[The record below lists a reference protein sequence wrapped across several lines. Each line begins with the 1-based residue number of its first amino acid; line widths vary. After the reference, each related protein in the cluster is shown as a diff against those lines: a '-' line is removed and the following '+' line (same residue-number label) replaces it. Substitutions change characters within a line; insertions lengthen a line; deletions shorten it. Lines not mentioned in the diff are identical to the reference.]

1 MNNIQLINYI
11 ATYEKI
17 TNIVLNGE
25 DDKTPMQAI
34 EYLSR
39 DELNKNDWDINDY
52 LVPNTLL
59 CYKVLPF

>member
-11 ATYEKI
+11 ATNEKF

-34 EYLSR
+34 ESLSS
-39 DELNKNDWDINDY
+39 DNSLIHDWDINDY

-59 CYKVLPF
+59 CYKT